1 MPGWLS
7 EISAFTV
14 FLAIGAVGFI
24 FLLIS
29 LFFGELFEHFDHSFD
44 HDHDTGGP
52 SILST
57 RVLSVFITA
66 FGGFGALGI
75 SYGYSVPGASLM
87 GFASG
92 MGFGA
97 IIYYFAKFLYS
108 QQASTS
114 VRAGELTGKTARVIV
129 AIPEGGI
136 GQVRIHLGE
145 EMVDKVAKT
154 KDGIAVN
161 QNTLVLVEEVMGDL
175 LIVRPQSN

>member
-1 MPGWLS
+1 
-7 EISAFTV
+7 
-14 FLAIGAVGFI
+14 
-24 FLLIS
+24 
-29 LFFGELFEHFDHSFD
+29 
-44 HDHDTGGP
+44 
-52 SILST
+52 
-57 RVLSVFITA
+57 
-66 FGGFGALGI
+66 
-75 SYGYSVPGASLM
+75 M